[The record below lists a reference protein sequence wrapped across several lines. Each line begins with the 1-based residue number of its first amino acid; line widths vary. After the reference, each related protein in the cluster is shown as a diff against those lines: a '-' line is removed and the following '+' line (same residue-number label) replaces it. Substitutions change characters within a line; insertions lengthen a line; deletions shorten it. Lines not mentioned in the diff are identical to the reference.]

1 MTKVYSLSFSYLC
14 KSELPGTEGLNK
26 NLTCSCRFDGS
37 VYPLHLLHE
46 LEIRIWL
53 LAVEAEVKAQ
63 ASRDQ
68 ETDLLG
74 RSFPSGVFSTTGL
87 RNGESASENP
97 VDRTAI
103 AVAGVDSHLKR
114 SNTKSQS
121 DVSPDDNSRG
131 LARSRSIQIG
141 ELNTRSGSAGRLKR
155 RTKQLRRT
163 QLDNTDDGSPSSP
176 EESSRNSLDR
186 RNSFHRIETL
196 NRHQSLPVAE
206 GGRTRDN
213 NDSSP
218 AKANLEEDDVLVPDD
233 ETRERWEERVGE
245 GEVERAVLALVEVG
259 QVTAAR
265 QLQQKLAP
273 AHVPLELLLVEAA
286 QKIATLSLPT
296 AKGSVVPAFLHPTV
310 VECLRSTNMFESF
323 ASVTPMQV
331 CISSKIKI

>member
-1 MTKVYSLSFSYLC
+1 M
-14 KSELPGTEGLNK
+14 
-26 NLTCSCRFDGS
+26 
-37 VYPLHLLHE
+37 YPLHLLHE

-53 LAVEAEVKAQ
+53 LAVEAEVEAQ
-63 ASRDQ
+63 AGRDQ
-68 ETDLLG
+68 ETVLLG

-87 RNGESASENP
+87 RNGEPASGNP

-114 SNTKSQS
+114 SNTRSQS
-121 DVSPDDNSRG
+121 DVSTEDNGRG

-141 ELNTRSGSAGRLKR
+141 EVSSPRTGSAGRLKR

-163 QLDNTDDGSPSSP
+163 QMDNTDDGTPSSP
-176 EESSRNSLDR
+176 EDSSRNSLDR
-186 RNSFHRIETL
+186 RDSFNRSSNSGDDRETL
-196 NRHQSLPVAE
+196 NRHHSLPVVE
-206 GGRTRDN
+206 GRTKI
-213 NDSSP
+213 SP
-218 AKANLEEDDVLVPDD
+218 AKANRVEDDVSAADD
-233 ETRERWEERVGE
+233 ETRGWEERVGE

-259 QVTAAR
+259 QVIAAR

-273 AHVPLELLLVEAA
+273 GHVPLELILVEAA

-310 VECLRSTNMFESF
+310 VECLRSTNMFNSF

-331 CISSKIKI
+331 HISSHS

>member
-1 MTKVYSLSFSYLC
+1 MKLFLA
-14 KSELPGTEGLNK
+14 
-26 NLTCSCRFDGS
+26 RS

-53 LAVEAEVKAQ
+53 LAVEAEVEAQ
-63 ASRDQ
+63 AGRDQ
-68 ETDLLG
+68 ETVLMG

-87 RNGESASENP
+87 RTSDSASGNP

-114 SNTKSQS
+114 SNTKPQS
-121 DVSPDDNSRG
+121 DITPDDNNRG

-141 ELNTRSGSAGRLKR
+141 EVSSSRIGSTGRLKR

-163 QLDNTDDGSPSSP
+163 QLDAADDGTPSSP
-176 EESSRNSLDR
+176 EDASRASLER
-186 RNSFHRIETL
+186 RNSFQRDDRETL
-196 NRHQSLPVAE
+196 NRHHSLPVVE
-206 GGRTRDN
+206 GRIRDE
-213 NDSSP
+213 SSP
-218 AKANLEEDDVLVPDD
+218 VRSSLVEEEAQGADD
-233 ETRERWEERVGE
+233 ETRGWEERVGE

-273 AHVPLELLLVEAA
+273 GHVPLELLLVEGA

-310 VECLRSTNMFESF
+310 VECLRSMNLFESF
-323 ASVTPMQV
+323 SSVTPMQV
-331 CISSKIKI
+331 RSFSNILNP